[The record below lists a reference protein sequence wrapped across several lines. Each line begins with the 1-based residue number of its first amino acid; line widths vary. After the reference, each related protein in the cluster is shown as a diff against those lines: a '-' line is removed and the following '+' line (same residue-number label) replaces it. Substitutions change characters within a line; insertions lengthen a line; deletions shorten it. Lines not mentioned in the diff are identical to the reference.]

1 MHTTKN
7 FHWALVKGTDDGNSR
22 RSMGTRR
29 PAAEPYMVA
38 MVRNPDDGPGFCG
51 YGGLWGGGKDDMEYY
66 VRFSIMYTVNMQ
78 TFWQQTIAGF
88 LPVAKFLSPVRKQ
101 QVDMVTVKG
110 FTTIEPLDRK
120 TADTWTA
127 LQNILISD
135 CAHESV

>member
-1 MHTTKN
+1 
-7 FHWALVKGTDDGNSR
+7 
-22 RSMGTRR
+22 
-29 PAAEPYMVA
+29 
-38 MVRNPDDGPGFCG
+38 
-51 YGGLWGGGKDDMEYY
+51 
-66 VRFSIMYTVNMQ
+66 MQ
-78 TFWQQTIAGF
+78 TFWQQTIAGL

-135 CAHESV
+135 CAHESA